1 MYRRISIAWYLLRY
15 LHSRVLFV
23 LHLFGFTITKFG
35 SLSWPLIEVVFN
47 GTCAVLYFVAAC
59 VSAAYTYRISQLIA
73 ATVFAFLTA
82 IAYIAQR
89 VFVVLGIRRYPVG
102 ISSDGVR
109 VTA

>member
-35 SLSWPLIEVVFN
+35 SLPWPLIEVVFN

-82 IAYIAQR
+82 IADIAHAFLSFLEYR
-89 VFVVLGIRRYPVG
+89 GTPVG